1 LELDIKMAQQ
11 WFNEKVKDDLYSMLN
26 KYTAIF
32 QSVYHSYGQDIET
45 YKCKAISFSASELK
59 LIFKLQQISSAL
71 REANSFDFR
80 VDRLIELAEAVKDP
94 EVLIA
99 ECNYFFIQAYISFI
113 HHEINGTFDV
123 EDLPSKVEERL
134 VALAQLS
141 ADLAD
146 FYGSQYT
153 GYKDIQN
160 HTTKQSEYIDEQ
172 SNNLGYLLCNIDDYF
187 KVSSTTREDLIQ
199 GIIAPIKKSYCE
211 IDSLCNRSDGSW
223 INSYE
228 YLGYLVYCEDEH
240 PLYQPIFDELE
251 REIQTE
257 LESLSLPDLFKLLRY
272 DVHSIIYNADI
283 RDLRDWD
290 AVKSLILSSLEFVD
304 LVQEIKSEF
313 MRDVP
318 DYNPE

>member
-1 LELDIKMAQQ
+1 MEVNINMAQQ
-11 WFNEKVKDDLYSMLN
+11 WFNEKIRNDLYSAQH

-45 YKCKAISFSASELK
+45 SSCNGISFSASELR
-59 LIFKLQQISSAL
+59 LIFKLQQISSAI
-71 REANSFDFR
+71 REGNSFDFR
-80 VDRLIELAEAVKDP
+80 VDRLIELAEAVNDP
-94 EVLIA
+94 EVSIA

-113 HHEINGTFDV
+113 HHEINGTFDI

-134 VALAQLS
+134 VALAKLS
-141 ADLAD
+141 VDLAD

-153 GYKDIQN
+153 GYKNIQN

-199 GIIAPIKKSYCE
+199 SVITPIKKSYCE

-223 INSYE
+223 INLYE

-272 DVHSIIYNADI
+272 DVHSIIYGADI

-290 AVKSLILSSLEFVD
+290 AVKSLMLRSLEFVD
-304 LVQEIKSEF
+304 LVQEIKDDF
-313 MRDVP
+313 MRGVP
-318 DYNPE
+318 YYDPE

>member
-1 LELDIKMAQQ
+1 MEFNVKMVQQ
-11 WFNEKVKDDLYSMLN
+11 WFNDKIKDDLHSIQH
-26 KYTAIF
+26 KYTTIF
-32 QSVYHSYGQDIET
+32 QSIYNSYGHNLEISS
-45 YKCKAISFSASELK
+45 CNGISFSTSELR
-59 LIFKLQQISSAL
+59 LIFKLQQISSAF
-71 REANSFDFR
+71 REANNFDFR
-80 VDRLIELAEAVKDP
+80 VDRLIELAEAVNDP
-94 EVLIA
+94 EILIA

-113 HHEINGTFDV
+113 HHEITRNFEV

-160 HTTKQSEYIDEQ
+160 HTTKQSEYINEQ

-187 KVSSTTREDLIQ
+187 KASSNTREDLIQ
-199 GIIAPIKKSYCE
+199 GVITPIKKGYCE

-223 INSYE
+223 LNLYE
-228 YLGYLVYCEDEH
+228 YLGYLVYGEDEH
-240 PLYQPIFDELE
+240 PLYQTIFDELE
-251 REIQTE
+251 REIQAE

-272 DVHSIIYNADI
+272 DVHSIIYGADI

-290 AVKSLILSSLEFVD
+290 AVKSLILRSLEFVD
-304 LVQEIKSEF
+304 LVQEIKDNF
-313 MRDVP
+313 IRGVP
-318 DYNPE
+318 YYDPE

>member
-1 LELDIKMAQQ
+1 MAQQ
-11 WFNEKVKDDLYSMLN
+11 WFNEKVKDDLYSTLN
-26 KYTAIF
+26 KYTAVF
-32 QSVYHSYGQDIET
+32 QSVYHSYGQDIEISR
-45 YKCKAISFSASELK
+45 CKAISFSASELR

-71 REANSFDFR
+71 REANSFDFM
-80 VDRLIELAEAVKDP
+80 VDRLIMLAETVKDP
-94 EVLIA
+94 EVSIA
-99 ECNYFFIQAYISFI
+99 ECNYLFMQSYISFI
-113 HHEINGTFDV
+113 HHEINRTFDV
-123 EDLPSKVEERL
+123 EDLPSRIEERL
-134 VALAQLS
+134 VALAKFS
-141 ADLAD
+141 VDLAD

-172 SNNLGYLLCNIDDYF
+172 SDNLGYLLCNIDDYF

-199 GIIAPIKKSYCE
+199 GVITPIKKSYCE

-223 INSYE
+223 INLYE

-251 REIQTE
+251 REIQAE

-272 DVHSIIYNADI
+272 DVHSIIYGADI

-290 AVKSLILSSLEFVD
+290 AVKSLMLCSLEFVD
-304 LVQEIKSEF
+304 LVQEIKDDF
-313 MRDVP
+313 MRGVP
-318 DYNPE
+318 DYDPE

>member
-1 LELDIKMAQQ
+1 MAQQ
-11 WFNEKVKDDLYSMLN
+11 WFNEKVKDDLYSTLN
-26 KYTAIF
+26 KYTAVF
-32 QSVYHSYGQDIET
+32 QSIYHSYGQDIEISR
-45 YKCKAISFSASELK
+45 CKAISFSASELR

-71 REANSFDFR
+71 REANSFDFM
-80 VDRLIELAEAVKDP
+80 VDRLIMLAETVKDP
-94 EVLIA
+94 EVSIA
-99 ECNYFFIQAYISFI
+99 ECNYLFMQSYISFI
-113 HHEINGTFDV
+113 HHEINRTFDV
-123 EDLPSKVEERL
+123 EDLPSRIEERL
-134 VALAQLS
+134 VALAKFS
-141 ADLAD
+141 VDLAD

-172 SNNLGYLLCNIDDYF
+172 SDNLGYLLCNIDDYF

-199 GIIAPIKKSYCE
+199 GVITPIKKSYCE

-223 INSYE
+223 INLYE

-251 REIQTE
+251 REIQAE

-272 DVHSIIYNADI
+272 DVHSIIYGADI

-290 AVKSLILSSLEFVD
+290 AVKSLMLCSLEFVD
-304 LVQEIKSEF
+304 LVQEIKDDF
-313 MRDVP
+313 MRGVP
-318 DYNPE
+318 DYDPE

>member
-1 LELDIKMAQQ
+1 MELDVKMAQQ
-11 WFNEKVKDDLYSMLN
+11 WFNEKVKDDLYSTLN
-26 KYTAIF
+26 KYTAVF
-32 QSVYHSYGQDIET
+32 QSIYHSYGQDIEISR
-45 YKCKAISFSASELK
+45 CKAISFSASELR

-71 REANSFDFR
+71 REANSFDFM
-80 VDRLIELAEAVKDP
+80 VDRLIMLAETVKDP
-94 EVLIA
+94 EVSIA
-99 ECNYFFIQAYISFI
+99 ECNYLFMQSYISFI
-113 HHEINGTFDV
+113 HHEINRTFDV
-123 EDLPSKVEERL
+123 EDLPSRIEERL
-134 VALAQLS
+134 VALAKFS
-141 ADLAD
+141 VDLAD

-172 SNNLGYLLCNIDDYF
+172 SDNLGYLLCNIDDYF

-199 GIIAPIKKSYCE
+199 GVITPIKKSYCE

-223 INSYE
+223 INLYE

-251 REIQTE
+251 REIQAE

-272 DVHSIIYNADI
+272 DVHSIIYGADI

-290 AVKSLILSSLEFVD
+290 AVKSLMLCSLEFVD
-304 LVQEIKSEF
+304 LVQEIKDDF
-313 MRDVP
+313 MRGVP
-318 DYNPE
+318 DYDPE